1 MDYCLNPQSRERK
14 AHKMTDD
21 EIDKHTN
28 RKKREFKLDAEL
40 DRLNTQVDIKV
51 NFSAQRR
58 ACTIDSSAYL
68 SPLPRPPPP
77 LCIGSPSWSS
87 SDLKLY

>member
-1 MDYCLNPQSRERK
+1 MAKNNKFVMVGLPLVLMTIAGSIGIQEFAKLRIDSRERK

-51 NFSAQRR
+51 NFTAQR
-58 ACTIDSSAYL
+58 
-68 SPLPRPPPP
+68 
-77 LCIGSPSWSS
+77 
-87 SDLKLY
+87 